1 LQEPTAMIRKPEKLP
16 EIITD
21 DEPLPARRRPKR
33 TRREA
38 SPVSVEIYQERQA
51 SNSLGIAA
59 LVMGVIA
66 LITCWLPIV
75 SIPVGGI
82 GLILSGIGFVMAIT
96 RKGSGIGYA
105 IAGGTLNGIGIVV
118 PIMMLGFFGLFADA
132 IDRAQEAQRRVEERN
147 SRALTTNEDGETAGV
162 DESDGEAAGSNE
174 TTDTTQQPNAEP
186 ASPWE
191 NASEIYDGDLVS
203 VEIIDAIIGKV
214 ELSNLGDDSA
224 SQDNLLQFTV
234 EVMNKQEAKKMNF
247 SGWKGEAFS
256 GRNAATLEDEHGNTY
271 KRINFGFGTKIKGQV
286 ENDSI
291 YPQKSVTDV
300 LVFEV
305 PVDAAKELRLKLP
318 ASAYGEEGLI
328 YLVYDAGE
336 VER

>member
-1 LQEPTAMIRKPEKLP
+1 MIQFSCPQCGHTMKVPDEAAGKRGKCKNCGEAMRVPHQEPTAMARKPERLP

-38 SPVSVEIYQERQA
+38 PSVSVEVYQERPA

-59 LVMGVIA
+59 LVMGIIA
-66 LITCWLPIV
+66 LFTCWLPIV

-96 RKGSGIGYA
+96 RKGSGIGYS
-105 IAGGTLNGIGIVV
+105 IAGGTLNGIGLVV
-118 PIMMLGFFGLFADA
+118 PILMLGFFGLFADA
-132 IDRAQEAQRRVEERN
+132 IDQAQEAQRRVEERN
-147 SRALTTNEDGETAGV
+147 NRALTTNADGETAGAN
-162 DESDGEAAGSNE
+162 ESGGEATGSN
-174 TTDTTQQPNAEP
+174 TTQQPDGEP
-186 ASPWE
+186 ASPWD
-191 NASEIYDGDLVS
+191 NASAIYDGELVS
-203 VEIIDAIIGKV
+203 VEVTAARIGIV
-214 ELSNLGDDSA
+214 ELENLGRESA
-224 SQDNLLQFTV
+224 SEDELLQFTV
-234 EVMNKQEAKKMNF
+234 EVTNKQEAKKMDF
-247 SGWKGEAFS
+247 SGWKGQAFS

-300 LVFEV
+300 LV
-305 PVDAAKELRLKLP
+305 
-318 ASAYGEEGLI
+318 
-328 YLVYDAGE
+328 
-336 VER
+336 